1 MDDFLKIILGVLCL
15 LILFQVIY
23 SYITFSS
30 FSCPDC
36 PECPACD
43 EKKEDIVPTNKVL
56 TNYIVNKFIDQIDDD
71 TKSIDFLKQYVLF
84 ANNYKVNFEL
94 DAESIMSKIRKE
106 VDDPAI
112 QFIEKNLRY
121 IQSTD
126 AIKKDQFNKQYAL
139 NEYPSPLIYFEG
151 SNILFGYLNDKEKWM
166 ILLDVTKI

>member
-36 PECPACD
+36 PECPTCE
-43 EKKEDIVPTNKVL
+43 EKDDIIPTNKL
-56 TNYIVNKFIDQIDDD
+56 LSNYIVNNFIDSVNDD
-71 TKSIDFLKQYVLF
+71 TKSIDFLKQNVLF
-84 ANNYKVNFEL
+84 ANNYKVNFDL

-106 VDDPAI
+106 VDDPSI
-112 QFIEKNLRY
+112 QFIDKNLRY
-121 IQSTD
+121 IQSSD
-126 AIKKDQFNKQYAL
+126 KEKKDKFNKQYGL
-139 NEYPSPLIYFEG
+139 VEYPSPLIYFEG
-151 SNILFGYLNDKEKWM
+151 SNILFGYLNNKEKWM